1 MASRKA
7 ASKLSRLSYCLWST
21 TAVGMPSLAAICKP
35 PASALLL
42 MTAAIRAGHC
52 SCRAART
59 MAAILLPPPEMRITM
74 FFIARIVTRRASATK
89 RICCNAAWGLP
100 LAACPRF
107 FERCRTGDRQRVP
120 VPIGSFTRTS
130 KRPGTALSFQ
140 PRSRPHHETH
150 RARSRALPCRIFA
163 CSATAPARPENRAGG
178 RRYGWCWSGIHA
190 GHQNSCC
197 TAWESGNFRQCGRT
211 PAVLFAHRRNGRIKN
226 DDPGARPPPAV
237 RRRGKREW
245 TAQGVAA
252 LLSTNSFFPRF
263 DRDSRWCDVQMRAR
277 HQLTQHS
284 QSRCLA
290 PTRPIISCKG
300 NVLWLLNQPECDR
313 QRNICKNTE
322 SFTHG
327 RRARVLTAC
336 YILLPRRT
344 K

>member
-1 MASRKA
+1 MPSRPTWSRAVSTPRGSIRKA
-7 ASKLSRLSYCLWST
+7 RANRCPLPPTPAPK
-21 TAVGMPSLAAICKP
+21 AAP
-35 PASALLL
+35 G
-42 MTAAIRAGHC
+42 TAASSSKWSVRAPRSLDRVSVARQAARH
-52 SCRAART
+52 SWWRAARNRRRGALGAV
-59 MAAILLPPPEMRITM
+59 AATDVGDWHSLPVPDFSAADEERGQ
-74 FFIARIVTRRASATK
+74 AASAS
-89 RICCNAAWGLP
+89 P
-100 LAACPRF
+100 H
-107 FERCRTGDRQRVP
+107 RV
-120 VPIGSFTRTS
+120 FTRTS
-130 KRPGTALSFQ
+130 KRPGTAPFSR
-140 PRSRPHHETH
+140 PRSRRHHETH
-150 RARSRALPCRIFA
+150 RARSRAPPCRIFA

-178 RRYGWCWSGIHA
+178 RRYGWYWSGIHA

-197 TAWESGNFRQCGRT
+197 TVWESRNFRQCGRT

-327 RRARVLTAC
+327 RRDHVLTAC